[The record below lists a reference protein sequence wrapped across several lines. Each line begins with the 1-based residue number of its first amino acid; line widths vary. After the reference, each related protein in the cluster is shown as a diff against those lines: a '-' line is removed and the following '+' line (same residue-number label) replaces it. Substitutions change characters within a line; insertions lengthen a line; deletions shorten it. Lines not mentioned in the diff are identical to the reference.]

1 MSVECYLSVMTREEQ
16 KQETYK
22 HLKLS
27 CIDVINDIGIK
38 DIQVKDIIANAG
50 VARGTFYFHFE
61 DKEAILEDILQDYNR
76 FLVKT
81 LSSILK
87 KFNNHGG
94 RKILEQIADEVI
106 TFLETN
112 TVFIHVY
119 LEQMTSGKN
128 VKRVRDGVNPELESM
143 LTIFFVEQGSCDQT
157 TAKLLTHS
165 LMSMWMRVG
174 LQYTL
179 SSNLSRSKAIEA
191 IVKISAGAIK
201 SYVPSLTKY
210 FIN

>member
-1 MSVECYLSVMTREEQ
+1 MRREQQ

-22 HLKLS
+22 HLKSS

-38 DIQVKDIIANAG
+38 DIQVKDIIDNAG

-61 DKEAILEDILQDYNR
+61 DKEAILEDILQDYNGY
-76 FLVKT
+76 LLKT
-81 LSSILK
+81 LSRILK
-87 KFNNHGG
+87 DSNGYYG
-94 RKILEQIADEVI
+94 QKILKQIANEVI

-119 LEQMTSGKN
+119 LEQMTSGRN
-128 VKRVRDGVNPELESM
+128 VKRVRDGVNPELENM
-143 LTIFFVEQGSCDQT
+143 LTIFFIEQGSCDQT
-157 TAKLLTHS
+157 TAKLLTHA
-165 LMSMWMRVG
+165 LMSMWMRIG

-179 SSNLSRSKAIEA
+179 SNNLDRNKAIEA
-191 IVKISAGAIK
+191 IVKLSAGAIK